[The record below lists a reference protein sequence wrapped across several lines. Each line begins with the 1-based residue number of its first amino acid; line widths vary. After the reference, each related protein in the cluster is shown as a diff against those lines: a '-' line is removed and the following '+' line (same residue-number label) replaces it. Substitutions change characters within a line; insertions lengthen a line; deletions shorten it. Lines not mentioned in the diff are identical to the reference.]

1 MGAAW
6 MTGALAAV
14 QQRLPVPVGGLE
26 LMVGTSAG
34 SVIVAALRRG
44 FTVDQ
49 MAAHQRD
56 GPRGALAALGSP
68 DLGCGSLPPWPR
80 FRLGSPRLLRTA
92 MRAPHQVHPW
102 VLASACLPEGRAEH
116 HELRAML
123 HGLEAQAGRSS
134 RGNHPGRASSEESH
148 TSGTRGWPAH
158 GETWIMAVDF
168 DAGQRVAFG
177 RRGAPPASLPEAVVA
192 SCSVPG
198 WFRPAVIDGH
208 RYVDGG
214 VRSIASAD
222 LLAGMGLD
230 EVYVLA
236 ADASMIMDRPRRPL
250 EWAERHLRRLLTSAL
265 QREVGALRSSGTRVT
280 VLTPGPEDLAAM
292 GANLMD
298 PSRRRDVFEVSLGT
312 SPRSLAAALGS
323 RQAA

>member
-1 MGAAW
+1 
-6 MTGALAAV
+6 MTGALAAL
-14 QQRLPVPVGGLE
+14 QQRLPVPAGELE
-26 LMVGTSAG
+26 FMVGTSAG

-68 DLGCGSLPPWPR
+68 DLGCGSRPPRPR
-80 FRLGSPRLLRTA
+80 FRLGSPRLLLTG
-92 MRAPHQVHPW
+92 MRAPRQVHPW

-123 HGLEAQAGRSS
+123 RGLDAQ
-134 RGNHPGRASSEESH
+134 SE
-148 TSGTRGWPAH
+148 GWPAC

-168 DAGQRVAFG
+168 DTGQRVAFG
-177 RRGAPPASLPEAVVA
+177 RCGAPPASLPEAVVA
-192 SCSVPG
+192 SCSVPA
-198 WFRPAVIDGH
+198 WFRPAVIGGH

-214 VRSIASAD
+214 ARSIASAD
-222 LLAGMGLD
+222 LLAGVGLD
-230 EVYVLA
+230 EVYVLT
-236 ADASMIMDRPRRPL
+236 ADASMVMDRPRRPL
-250 EWAERHLRRLLTSAL
+250 EWAERRLRALLTSAL
-265 QREVGALRSSGTRVT
+265 QHEVGALRSSGTRVT

-298 PSRRRDVFEVSLGT
+298 PSRRRDVFDVSLGT
-312 SPRSLAAALGS
+312 SARSLAAALGS